1 MTAIPTGAK
10 DSPIIVDA
18 SSQVAGSSNKAQQL
32 RTVPP
37 VTNPELQK
45 KGRRKL
51 NKAIFDVD
59 AAAALRTN
67 TQAKPP
73 IAETKNPP
81 LPEVTV
87 QQEAIGV
94 VTPPDLPP
102 KGPSEAT
109 PAEHLLDAGNVVE
122 EQLQVQSKDVS

>member
-1 MTAIPTGAK
+1 
-10 DSPIIVDA
+10 VDA
-18 SSQVAGSSNKAQQL
+18 SSQIASNKAQQP
-32 RTVPP
+32 RAVPP
-37 VTNPELQK
+37 VTNPELPK

-59 AAAALRTN
+59 TAAALRTK
-67 TQAKPP
+67 TQARPP
-73 IAETKNPP
+73 MTETKNPP

-87 QQEAIGV
+87 QQEATGV

-102 KGPSEAT
+102 KGPEEGT
-109 PAEHLLDAGNVVE
+109 PAEHLLDVGNVVE